1 VSCGAPKFQFTP
13 LRFFKPN
20 LSAPKAPLCTPVSC
34 TKNLLEP
41 AYLDRANAAK
51 RAPLAVTIDQ
61 YSLPASV
68 RRPITDE
75 RRPCQVDPL
84 SFGLLRRSP
93 DIRLKYLLQRMASS
107 FARQAALRRD
117 FGRV

>member
-1 VSCGAPKFQFTP
+1 

-51 RAPLAVTIDQ
+51 RASVAVTTE

-68 RRPITDE
+68 RRPNTDE
-75 RRPCQVDPL
+75 RRACQADPSL
-84 SFGLLRRSP
+84 FGLFQGS
-93 DIRLKYLLQRMASS
+93 D
-107 FARQAALRRD
+107 
-117 FGRV
+117 